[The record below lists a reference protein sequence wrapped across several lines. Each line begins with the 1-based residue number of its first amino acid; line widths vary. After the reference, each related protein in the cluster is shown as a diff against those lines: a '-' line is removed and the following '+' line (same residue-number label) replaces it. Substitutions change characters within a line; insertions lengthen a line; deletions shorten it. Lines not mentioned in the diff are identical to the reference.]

1 MNNKKRILSLI
12 QILKKHSSETK
23 HLKYSEIATLMEE
36 EGILLNSRQT
46 LYSDI
51 AILNEYGYNIEY
63 EKGYYLLDAPF
74 YLSEIKL
81 LIDSINSL
89 KELDTKMASQLR
101 KKLLS
106 FISEEDARFLL
117 ELDYV
122 ECDSRDN
129 LLTKLELILNAIRKS
144 QSIFIESRYSDTE
157 SEIFPLFLHRENDHY
172 YVYYHYE
179 SKEKIYHYRFDSIR
193 SIKPGS
199 KKDEMNIS
207 KDKITEQIKL
217 SSDSFLSGEKA
228 LVNIKILNHSKRI
241 AERLLNDFPS
251 GILTNEGICVRTA
264 VNNMFYSKLCAYG
277 KDIVILNEDI
287 KRRYYTYLL
296 EITMDNNQ

>member
-1 MNNKKRILSLI
+1 MYLLSQNIDPDHIIRFAFDSDDDVDLLDPFLSEEPTRIRQKRGF
-12 QILKKHSSETK
+12 TV
-23 HLKYSEIATLMEE
+23 
-36 EGILLNSRQT
+36 NSRKFRA
-46 LYSDI
+46 Y
-51 AILNEYGYNIEY
+51 
-63 EKGYYLLDAPF
+63 
-74 YLSEIKL
+74 IK
-81 LIDSINSL
+81 SITS
-89 KELDTKMASQLR
+89 
-101 KKLLS
+101 
-106 FISEEDARFLL
+106 
-117 ELDYV
+117 
-122 ECDSRDN
+122 
-129 LLTKLELILNAIRKS
+129 
-144 QSIFIESRYSDTE
+144 
-157 SEIFPLFLHRENDHY
+157 ENDHY

-193 SIKPGS
+193 SIEPGS

>member
-1 MNNKKRILSLI
+1 MNLI
-12 QILKKHSSETK
+12 
-23 HLKYSEIATLMEE
+23 
-36 EGILLNSRQT
+36 
-46 LYSDI
+46 D
-51 AILNEYGYNIEY
+51 YGYNIEY

-129 LLTKLELILNAIRKS
+129 LLTKLELILNAIRNS